1 MKAFLAT
8 HDGLH
13 ALNDSSLVGRVTWL
27 DELFALRELSLSVC
41 HLILNQTHLLCSPA
55 E

>member
-13 ALNDSSLVGRVTWL
+13 SLNHGSLVGRVTWL
-27 DELFALRELSLSVC
+27 DELFALRKLSLSVC
-41 HLILNQTHLLCSPA
+41 HLILNQTHLLSGPA